1 VDTWGLGMTAIM
13 LNVFNVSE
21 QLDEVWGR
29 EFATLTN
36 AGTSNATRPA
46 NIDINDIEGLPTW
59 ALNTAIMAG
68 GAHVALRQL
77 RKGCMPKD
85 QLPAGWGAVRFPGAA
100 GQAWADWACAP
111 RNSQAIAAAAAD
123 AATALAAAAAAAG
136 GSSRTTRS
144 MAQRQPQLQAQ
155 LQVQLQLQAQL
166 QAPPTEKETAASE
179 QALALA
185 KARQSFC
192 ESSPAAD
199 ELDLSL
205 HWALGWC
212 IYWQPE
218 ERPSMWQLLCWATGW
233 LAEFE
238 ERVLP
243 PPREPLPEGSVVE
256 LLQAAAETAAQ
267 EG

>member
-1 VDTWGLGMTAIM
+1 MPLAPPPQADTWGLGMTAIM
-13 LNVFNVSE
+13 LNVFNKRDGLVE
-21 QLDEVWGR
+21 LWER

-36 AGTSNATRPA
+36 SDTGAATRPA
-46 NIDINDIEGLPTW
+46 NISRDDIEGLPTW

-68 GAHVALRQL
+68 AAHVALRQL
-77 RKGCMPKD
+77 RKDCLPES
-85 QLPAGWGAVRFPGAA
+85 QLPAGWEAVRFPGAA
-100 GQAWADWACAP
+100 GKAWADWACAP
-111 RNSQAIAAAAAD
+111 RKSAASVS
-123 AATALAAAAAAAG
+123 G
-136 GSSRTTRS
+136 PTTRS
-144 MAQRQPQLQAQ
+144 GAQQ
-155 LQVQLQLQAQL
+155 
-166 QAPPTEKETAASE
+166 QAPPTAWEHFGRIEE
-179 QALALA
+179 LALA

-192 ESSPAAD
+192 GSSPAAD

-212 IYWQPE
+212 IYWLPQ

-243 PPREPLPEGSVVE
+243 PPCEPLPELSVVE
-256 LLQAAAETAAQ
+256 LLRVAAETAAQ